1 MIFRWFR
8 RRRYLRFTRHA
19 EDAIRRRLLRGAT
32 AFAAVFALHVAAMA
46 LFEGFSLGDA
56 AWLTMTT
63 ATTVGYGDFSATT
76 TLGRLATVACMYL
89 LGIYLL
95 AQAASDLFDYRA
107 VLRERQRRGEF
118 QWKTMKSHLLIINVP
133 RQDAAIYLSRLVD
146 QVRRTPAFG
155 DIPIQLLTPRYAD
168 GLPPELVERGVAH
181 YTGIA
186 ENTQSLAAANAA
198 SARCILLIADEPYD
212 PRCDAHSYDILSRL
226 AELER
231 PPGLPAPIIVAEV
244 VDDANRERIRRAG
257 ATTTVRP
264 VRAYP
269 ELAVRALAAPG
280 VEQVLETLFTHD
292 ADRLSRFDTAFE
304 NLRWADVVAHC
315 VAGGAGI
322 PMAYAGAHG
331 IETNPLPGDICSGS
345 GIITL
350 LDERLDANTDTV
362 AACLARAAAEKPAA

>member
-1 MIFRWFR
+1 MILRWFR
-8 RRRYLRFTRHA
+8 RRRYLRFTRHV
-19 EDAIRRRLLRGAT
+19 EGAIRRRLLRVSA

-46 LFEGFSLGDA
+46 LFEGLSLSDA

-63 ATTVGYGDFSATT
+63 ATTVGYGDLSATT
-76 TLGRLATVACMYL
+76 TLGRLATAACMYL

-107 VLRERQRRGEF
+107 VLRERRRRGEF
-118 QWKTMKSHLLIINVP
+118 QWRNMKDHLLIVNVP
-133 RQDAAIYLSRLVD
+133 CQDAEIYLSRLVD
-146 QVRRTPAFG
+146 QVRRTPAFD
-155 DIPIQLLTPRYAD
+155 DIPIELLTPRYAD
-168 GLPPELVERGVAH
+168 GLPAELVERGVAH
-181 YTGIA
+181 YTGVA
-186 ENTQSLAAANAA
+186 ENTDNLAAANAA

-212 PRCDAHSYDILSRL
+212 PRCDAHTYDILSRL

-231 PPGLPAPIIVAEV
+231 PPGRQAPAIVAEV
-244 VDDANRERIRRAG
+244 VDDANRERILRAG
-257 ATTTVRP
+257 ATTAVRP

-292 ADRLSRFDTAFE
+292 ADRLARFDVAFE

-322 PMAYAGAHG
+322 PMAYAGARG
-331 IETNPLPGDICSGS
+331 IETNPLPDDICSGS

-350 LDERLDANTDTV
+350 VDERLDASLEAV
-362 AACLARAAAEKPAA
+362 AACLARAAAGRPAA